1 MEGSPFNKGDI
12 MAETAEVILARLDE
26 RTKHIK
32 SALDKHI
39 EDDCTPDMLARVGK
53 LETNVSWFKRLGIG
67 IPASLAAIVATWKGL
82 S

>member
-1 MEGSPFNKGDI
+1 
-12 MAETAEVILARLDE
+12 MATAEVILARLDE

-32 SALDKHI
+32 DTLDAHI
-39 EDDCTPDMLARVGK
+39 ERETDNDLPARIAK

-67 IPASLAAIVATWKGL
+67 VPAILTAIVAAWKGI